1 MDRVTK
7 TLAEYTAHIDF
18 SKVPAETRH
27 EVKRRVIDS
36 AAVAFA
42 AYTSEPVA
50 LAKRAASR
58 FPTAEGARI
67 LGTRYKVSPD

>member
-7 TLAEYTAHIDF
+7 VLAEYTNAIDF

-36 AAVAFA
+36 VAVAFA
-42 AYTSEPVA
+42 AYTAEPVA
-50 LAKRAASR
+50 MPGALRLG
-58 FPTAEGARI
+58 FP
-67 LGTRYKVSPD
+67 SPRGHV